1 MVLGGCF
8 CCEQKRERR
17 RERERARL
25 CVWWGQVVRD
35 SASRLLEK
43 EILDIEHSIRK
54 LQLEMARQ
62 TAEILRL
69 EQVQCVCRGGG
80 RKRDTAQILRLAQVQ
95 CVWRGGG
102 RGGGDGR
109 EIEGGRE
116 GWKGKEIEG
125 GGERRGEGV
134 CVCVCVCVRVR
145 VRLCACV
152 RKPALQGT

>member
-69 EQVQCVCRGGG
+69 EQVQCV
-80 RKRDTAQILRLAQVQ
+80 
-95 CVWRGGG
+95 WRGGG
-102 RGGGDGR
+102 RGEGERDSADPPPRTGPLSQAFR
-109 EIEGGRE
+109 RLVLETIEG
-116 GWKGKEIEG
+116 
-125 GGERRGEGV
+125 
-134 CVCVCVCVRVR
+134 
-145 VRLCACV
+145 
-152 RKPALQGT
+152 